1 MPSVPLPVINGVYYC
16 HLAGTYSGLPTGNI
30 FTFKATVPPVNT
42 TVDQAWAQAIANSLP
57 VQWAATVAPGL
68 PGGVSGYTAKV
79 YPLGSP
85 LAPAALATVA
95 GGGAVSGDVA
105 PVSSALIIRHTVLR
119 RGRGSQSHSAIS
131 PIAAASVTSD
141 GKSITSGNVTFFTT
155 EFNNFIG
162 QVQADFLAFTTGAG
176 IDYVQL
182 SKKGAGATYPI
193 TSSAAESLLGTERS
207 RTPRP

>member
-1 MPSVPLPVINGVYYC
+1 MPTPLPVLPGVYYC
-16 HLAGTYSGLPTGNI
+16 HLTGTYEGLPTGNI
-30 FTFKATVPPVNT
+30 FTFKATVAPTDPVT
-42 TVDQAWAQAIANSLP
+42 DGDYAQAIANSLP

-68 PGGVSGYTAKV
+68 PDVISGYTAKV

-85 LAPAALATVA
+85 TLPARLATTA
-95 GGGAVSGDVA
+95 GGGAVSGPVA
-105 PVSSALIIRHTVLR
+105 PVSAAIVIRHTVLR

-141 GKSITSGNVTFFTT
+141 GKSISSGNVTFFTT

-162 QVQADFLAFTTGAG
+162 GVQADFVSFTGGAG

-182 SKKGAGATYPI
+182 SKKGTGATYPI